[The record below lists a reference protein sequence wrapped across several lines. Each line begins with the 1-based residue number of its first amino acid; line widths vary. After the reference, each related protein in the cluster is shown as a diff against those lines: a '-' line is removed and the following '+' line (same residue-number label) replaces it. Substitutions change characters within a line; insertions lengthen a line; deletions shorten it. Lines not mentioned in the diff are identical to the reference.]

1 MVTSN
6 QQKYEYIN
14 WNLNYEKKKK
24 RMKHMWFS
32 INFSTNEIKGSFLE
46 KTLNAKPPDLL
57 LGLHSLGYSIWWP
70 GN

>member
-1 MVTSN
+1 MVTNN

-14 WNLNYEKKKK
+14 WNLNYEKKK

-32 INFSTNEIKGSFLE
+32 INFSTNEIKGIFLE
-46 KTLNAKPPDLL
+46 KTLNTKPPDLL